1 MKIETRIYDDKTII
15 PTNYL
20 KRYNLEDE
28 DYVVWDENEKGE
40 IIISFRKK

>member
-15 PTNYL
+15 PSKFL
-20 KRYNLEDE
+20 KKYNLEEE
-28 DYVVWDENEKGE
+28 DYVVWNENEKDE